1 MTVETKDRAAAAMK
15 SLGELFTRDVL
26 VGVPSNK
33 TERDEPG
40 DPINNATI
48 GYIMENGAPE
58 ANIPARPHLVPGIRR
73 AESKFVPQLEKA
85 AQAAIDGNPQEMD
98 RRLAMA
104 GQIAVNEVKEVI
116 REGVAPALADSTVA
130 ARARRGRKG
139 AQQELANRAAGMEP
153 ALDLAKPLVDTA
165 QYLNSQTYVVRK
177 GRPKK

>member
-1 MTVETKDRAAAAMK
+1 MTVTVKDRTASIMR

-26 VGVPSNK
+26 VGVPSSK
-33 TERDEPG
+33 TEREEPG
-40 DPINNATI
+40 APINNATI

-58 ANIPARPHLVPGIRR
+58 ANIPARPHLVPGIER
-73 AESKFVPQLEKA
+73 AEEKFVPHLEKA
-85 AQAAIDGNPQEMD
+85 AVAALNGDVQEMD
-98 RRLAMA
+98 RRLGMA
-104 GQIAVNEVKEVI
+104 GQVAVNSVKEII

-153 ALDLAKPLVDTA
+153 ALDLAKPLIDTA